1 MTQELL
7 VRDSGVIARAELD
20 VQITTA
26 KAYPRDVDGAI
37 EYAGKL
43 ACIDENT
50 AQSCFYVLPRKDKDG
65 KRIEIRGPS
74 IRLAEIFASAWGN
87 IHIATRLVE
96 NDGRHITAEG
106 VAWDLEKN
114 VKNSAQIKVSIM
126 FGKAPNQYTAN
137 QDMQTVLAGAASS
150 KARRNAIFSVIPKA
164 YVLQVM
170 EKAMRFAVGDQK
182 TINVK
187 VTEIFDKLVKMGLN
201 KDEILEYYG
210 RKSLAEITA
219 DDYRSLVGVGVA
231 IKEGHIK
238 VEDVFKPEE
247 DTDDSGSAAEKI
259 TRLIAHKK
267 LQVNAVTGEINGDEK
282 QQATT

>member
-7 VRDSGVIARAELD
+7 LSNSSIMTRAELD

-26 KAYPRDVDGAI
+26 KAYPRDVDNSI
-37 EYAGKL
+37 EYAVKL
-43 ACIDENT
+43 ACIDEQT

-65 KRIEIRGPS
+65 KRVEIRGPS

-96 NDGRHITAEG
+96 NDGKHITAEG
-106 VAWDLEKN
+106 VAWDLERN
-114 VKNSAQIKVSIM
+114 VKQAAQNKVSIL
-126 FGKAPNQYTAN
+126 FGRAPNQYTAN

-170 EKAMRFAVGDQK
+170 EKAMKHAVGDQK

-187 VTEIFDKLVKMGLN
+187 VTEIFDKLVKMGLD
-201 KDEILEYYG
+201 KEEILEYYG
-210 RKSLAEITA
+210 RKSLAEITT
-219 DDYRSLVGVGVA
+219 DDYRSLLGVGVA

-238 VEDVFKPEE
+238 IDDVFKPEDGAE
-247 DTDDSGSAAEKI
+247 GSGSAAEKI

-267 LQVNAVTGEINGDEK
+267 QQVNEDTGEFTQDESK
-282 QQATT
+282 QTSS